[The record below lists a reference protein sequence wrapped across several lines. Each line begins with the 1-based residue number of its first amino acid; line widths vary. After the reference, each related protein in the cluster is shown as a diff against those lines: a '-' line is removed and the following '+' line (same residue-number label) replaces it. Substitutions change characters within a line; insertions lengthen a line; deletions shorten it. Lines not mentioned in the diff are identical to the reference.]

1 MDLPNKYFEDFPIEY
16 KELNADDF
24 SEAFKVEKTTIELE
38 DREYLNSVIQKEL
51 KIHRKNTVVINTP
64 VGNGKSYAIIQTIKR
79 FYDADEDYLIFVAS
93 PFVSLVEQY
102 CQSIEEFAK
111 IPKAQIYNYNKIG
124 RSKEPYTDKK
134 VHVITANTLLGN
146 PGEDGYKNSDA
157 KREYLKT
164 MQEQCEKNNIKVVFI
179 FDEIHDTIHN
189 FKEEFVFN
197 LWNWKNV
204 LHKNFIISATFSE
217 ASKVV
222 IEYLAELT
230 DRKIQIIESKRE
242 KGTSN
247 ESKLFLYYCSA
258 HHFTNETPE
267 IRDTILD
274 IVNRGKNI
282 DILSY
287 SKALAKDIISDKSLG
302 GKLKEKFGEIND
314 CTSENIDNERPE
326 NAPPENR
333 FDNDKCNVGTNFK
346 SGVSIQKENHAFVI
360 ILPPRATRSTFKNKY
375 GIFSSGIT
383 SIVQA
388 IARKRKKGEIHII
401 MPRPNEFDYNSLNHI
416 FSKEQLY
423 HFKHWYQLIK
433 HHQEEWKNRE
443 IARYIPLRFQSW
455 FLNDFYVETL
465 KANVQNGIDYS
476 KEQNRDDLARLDFP
490 PYKNFVLSR
499 GEDYLAQMFNF
510 WGADL
515 SAYLT
520 YCAFTNQFVNCNLKE
535 INYKTFLFFKEDEIQ
550 LGLQKYFRLYFGEDY
565 SEGLFSFSNFNL
577 AYHDFR
583 GRLFGE
589 FTLKYQKK
597 DKDNWETI
605 SPYKNPKFERQL
617 LRFVAHIYFGK
628 NYYNLEDYEA
638 REQDLEYTRS
648 QYFLDGISCSR
659 DLNLE
664 ELDYNEEQKNRILAF
679 QNLNYFREKLIRKIT
694 PNTRGSN
701 PYNFLPVK
709 PFNDFI
715 TREEMPKF
723 NQLIAYFRNEDVFIK
738 NGVYEFMRKFSTMN
752 MEQKKN
758 SFYTI
763 LLDDFFYYEQRTTL
777 PKTIFE
783 GRRRQ
788 VKPIESIKELPES
801 TRTINLIEP
810 QDYAF
815 PQGYEDYMLEFAVKK
830 YGSLENYYKV
840 VSDAIVND

>member
-16 KELNADDF
+16 KELNTDDF
-24 SEAFKVEKTTIELE
+24 SKVFKVEKTIIELE

-79 FYDADEDYLIFVAS
+79 FYDSDEEYLIFVAS

-111 IPKAQIYNYNKIG
+111 IPQSQIYNYNKIG
-124 RSKEPYTDKK
+124 RSKDSYTDKK
-134 VHVITANTLLGN
+134 VQVITANTLLGN
-146 PGEDGYKNSDA
+146 PGEDGYKNSEA

-164 MQEQCEKNNIKVVFI
+164 LQKHCEKNNIKVVFI

-189 FKEEFVFN
+189 FKEEFIFN

-230 DRKIQIIESKRE
+230 DRKIQIIESKR
-242 KGTSN
+242 KKNTSN
-247 ESKLFLYYCSA
+247 ESKLFLYYSSA

-274 IVNRGKNI
+274 ILNRGKKI

-287 SKALAKDIISDKSLG
+287 SKSLAKDIISDKDLG
-302 GKLKEKFGEIND
+302 GKLKEKFGELND

-333 FDNDKCNVGTNFK
+333 FDNNKCNIGTNFK

-401 MPRPNEFDYNSLNHI
+401 MPRPNEFDYNSLNHK
-416 FSKEQLY
+416 FSKEQLF

-433 HHQEEWKNRE
+433 HHQEEWKERE
-443 IARYIPLRFQSW
+443 IVRYTPLRFQSW
-455 FLNDFYVETL
+455 FLEDFYEETL
-465 KANVQNGIDYS
+465 KANVQKGIDS
-476 KEQNRDDLARLDFP
+476 SREQNRDDLARLDFP
-490 PYKNFVLSR
+490 PYKNFVLNR

-520 YCAFTNQFVNCNLKE
+520 YCAFTNQFVNCTLKD

-550 LGLQKYFRLYFGEDY
+550 LGLQKYFNMYFGEDY

-577 AYHDFR
+577 AYHSFR
-583 GRLFGE
+583 KSLFGN

-597 DKDNWETI
+597 DKEKWETI
-605 SPYKNPKFERQL
+605 SHYKNQKFEKQL
-617 LRFVAHIYFGK
+617 LRFVAHIYYAK
-628 NYYNLEDYEA
+628 NYHNLEDYEA
-638 REQDLEYTRS
+638 KETDTDYTRS
-648 QYFLDGISCSR
+648 QYFLDGISCSK
-659 DLNLE
+659 DLNLD
-664 ELDYNEEQKNRILAF
+664 ELDYNEEQKNKILAF

-694 PNTRGSN
+694 PYTRGSN
-701 PYNFLPVK
+701 PYNYLPVK

-715 TREEMPKF
+715 TREETSKF
-723 NQLIAYFRNEDVFIK
+723 NQLINYFRNDDVFIK
-738 NGVYEFMRKFSTMN
+738 NGVFEFLRKFSTMN

-763 LLDDFFYYEQRTTL
+763 LLDDFFNFEQRETL
-777 PKTIFE
+777 PKLVFE

-788 VKPIESIKELPES
+788 VKPIESIKELPDS
-801 TRTINLIEP
+801 AKTINLIEP
-810 QDYAF
+810 Q
-815 PQGYEDYMLEFAVKK
+815 K
-830 YGSLENYYKV
+830 YVLHQEYLDAIQKLADEHYGGDLQAYYK
-840 VSDAIVND
+840 SFEEDFS

>member
-1 MDLPNKYFEDFPIEY
+1 MDLPNKYFEDFPIEF
-16 KELNADDF
+16 KEINTDDF
-24 SEAFKVEKTTIELE
+24 SEVFKVEKTTIEL
-38 DREYLNSVIQKEL
+38 DGIGYLNEVIQKEL
-51 KIHRKNTVVINTP
+51 KIHKRNTVIINTP

-79 FYDADEDYLIFVAS
+79 FYNANEDYLIFVAS

-102 CQSIEEFAK
+102 CQSIEDFAK
-111 IPKAQIYNYNKIG
+111 IPKTQIYNYNNIG
-124 RSKEPYTDKK
+124 RNKETYLDKK
-134 VHVITANTLLGN
+134 IQVITANTLLGN

-164 MQEQCEKNNIKVVFI
+164 LQKHCEKNNIKVVFI

-189 FKEEFVFN
+189 FKEEFIFN

-230 DRKIQIIESKRE
+230 DRKIQIIESKR
-242 KGTSN
+242 KKNTSN
-247 ESKLFLYYCSA
+247 ESKLFLYYSSA

-274 IVNRGKNI
+274 ILNRGNKI

-287 SKALAKDIISDKSLG
+287 SKSLAKDIISDKNLG
-302 GKLKEKFGEIND
+302 GKLKEKFGELND

-333 FDNDKCNVGTNFK
+333 FDNNKCNIGTNFK

-401 MPRPNEFDYNSLNHI
+401 MPRPNEFNYNSLHNI
-416 FSKEQLY
+416 FSKEQFY
-423 HFKHWYQLIK
+423 HFKHWYQIIK
-433 HHQEEWKNRE
+433 HHQEEWKDRE
-443 IARYIPLRFQSW
+443 IVRYTPLKFQSW
-455 FLNDFYVETL
+455 FLENFYKKSL
-465 KANVQNGIDYS
+465 KDNVQKGIDYT
-476 KEQNRDDLARLDFP
+476 KRLDRKDLARLDFP
-490 PYKNFVLSR
+490 LYKNFVLNR
-499 GEDYLAQMFNF
+499 GEDYLVQMFQF

-520 YCAFTNQFVNCNLKE
+520 YCAFTNQFVNCILEE
-535 INYKTFLFFKEDEIQ
+535 INYKTLLFFKEDEIQ
-550 LGLQKYFRLYFGEDY
+550 LGLQKYFNIYFGEDY
-565 SEGLFSFSNFNL
+565 SEGLFSLSNFNL
-577 AYHDFR
+577 AYHRFR
-583 GRLFGE
+583 ESLFGN

-597 DKDNWETI
+597 DKEKWETI
-605 SPYKNPKFERQL
+605 SPYKTQKFERQL
-617 LRFVAHIYFGK
+617 LRFVAHIYYAK
-628 NYYNLEDYEA
+628 NYHNLESYDA
-638 REQDLEYTRS
+638 REIDIDFTRS

-664 ELDYNEEQKNRILAF
+664 ELDYNEEQKNKILAF
-679 QNLNYFREKLIRKIT
+679 QNLNYFREKLIRKIDSYS
-694 PNTRGSN
+694 RGSN
-701 PYNFLPVK
+701 PYNYLPVK

-715 TREEMPKF
+715 TTEEISIF
-723 NQLIAYFRNEDVFIK
+723 NQLISYFRNSDVFIK
-738 NGVYEFMRKFSTMN
+738 NGVFEFLRKFPTMTI
-752 MEQKKN
+752 EQKKN

-763 LLDDFFYYEQRTTL
+763 LLDDFFNFEQREIL
-777 PKTIFE
+777 PKPLFE

-788 VKPIESIKELPES
+788 VKPLESVKELPDS

-810 QDYAF
+810 QNYAF
-815 PQGYEDYMLEFAVKK
+815 PQEYL
-830 YGSLENYYKV
+830 
-840 VSDAIVND
+840 DAIQKLADEQYGGNIQAYYQALSEDFS